1 MIDATHKQKALTVF
15 QSFETLMQPFTKAFP
30 SGSISWNTDGLLSE
44 VSFEGEFQNRSEDYI
59 RFTEEIKRREEAE

>member
-15 QSFETLMQPFTKAFP
+15 QSFETLMHPFVKLFP

-44 VSFEGEFQNRSEDYI
+44 ISFEGEFREKNEDYI